1 MNHRWSVKIV
11 YCTGCRWMLRSAWLA
26 QELLTTFE
34 SQLEGITL
42 SPGTGG
48 VFEITV
54 DDHLVWERKRDGGF
68 PDIKV
73 LKQKVRDIID
83 PGMSLGHSDKPVA

>member
-1 MNHRWSVKIV
+1 
-11 YCTGCRWMLRSAWLA
+11 MLRSAWLA

-34 SQLEGITL
+34 SQLEGVTL
-42 SPGTGG
+42 SPGIGG

-83 PGMSLGHSDKPVA
+83 PDMSLGHSDKPVA